1 MMDYVGGSSRRSWS
15 MDPIR
20 HRGDGT
26 YPGSGWVI
34 TPCVQTLQSLGT
46 VAGASHQEIRCRLH
60 NPDIESRVMCMC
72 CGGLYDSG
80 DNEKDCMVSVYN

>member
-1 MMDYVGGSSRRSWS
+1 

-46 VAGASHQEIRCRLH
+46 VAGASHQEIRCHLH
-60 NPDIESRVMCMC
+60 NPHIESRVMYMC
-72 CGGLYDSG
+72 CGGLYDSC

>member
-1 MMDYVGGSSRRSWS
+1 

-34 TPCVQTLQSLGT
+34 TLVSKLCRVWEPSQVQATKRSDVAYIIRILSL
-46 VAGASHQEIRCRLH
+46 
-60 NPDIESRVMCMC
+60 ESCMC

-80 DNEKDCMVSVYN
+80 DNEKDCMISVYN

>member
-1 MMDYVGGSSRRSWS
+1 MNL
-15 MDPIR
+15 IR

-26 YPGSGWVI
+26 YLGSGQVI

-46 VAGASHQEIRCRLH
+46 IAGASHQEIRCRLH
-60 NPDIESRVMCMC
+60 NPDIESRVMYMWF
-72 CGGLYDSG
+72 GGLYDSG

>member
-1 MMDYVGGSSRRSWS
+1 

-46 VAGASHQEIRCRLH
+46 IAGASHQEIRCRLH
-60 NPDIESRVMCMC
+60 NPDIESRVIYLHCG
-72 CGGLYDSG
+72 CGGLCDSSEN
-80 DNEKDCMVSVYN
+80 DKDCMISVYN